1 MKKVMFY
8 ILFVIFLIIVL
19 PIVFTK
25 RFETEEVSKINPYD
39 YGDYSKISLLHV
51 QTGAIE
57 ELTLDEY
64 LYGVVASEM
73 PASFEVEAL
82 KAQSVVARTYT
93 IYQMKNSDKHKEAD
107 LCDSS
112 LCCQAWMTK
121 ENRFSR
127 WEDDKENEYWNKIV
141 KAVND
146 TKGKIIFYNDEPIN
160 ALFHSNSGGITE
172 LAINVWGGDYPYLQI
187 VETAGEDAYTS
198 FKSEVKI
205 SKDQLVEIMNSKYT
219 DFSIDFYK
227 DDFIKINS
235 YTNSK
240 RVSKIKIGN
249 KELTGVEARN
259 LLGLKS
265 TQFDFKIEGDDIFFS
280 VIGYGHGVGFSQCG
294 GDVLAKLGKSYEEI
308 IKYYYKDV
316 SIHE

>member
-25 RFETEEVSKINPYD
+25 KFETEEVSKTNPYD

-64 LYGVVASEM
+64 LYGVVASEI

>member
-25 RFETEEVSKINPYD
+25 KFETEEVSKTNPYD

-51 QTGAIE
+51 QDGTVE

-73 PASFEVEAL
+73 PASFETEAL

-172 LAINVWGGDYPYLQI
+172 LAINVWGGNYPYLQI

>member
-25 RFETEEVSKINPYD
+25 KFETEEVSKTNPYD

>member
-25 RFETEEVSKINPYD
+25 KFETEEVSKTNPYD

-121 ENRFSR
+121 ENTFPR

>member
-25 RFETEEVSKINPYD
+25 KFETEEVSKTNPYD

-73 PASFEVEAL
+73 PASFEVAAL

>member
-25 RFETEEVSKINPYD
+25 KFETEEVSKTNPYD

-51 QTGAIE
+51 QTGTIE

>member
-25 RFETEEVSKINPYD
+25 KFETEEVSKTNPYD

-112 LCCQAWMTK
+112 FCCQAWMTK

>member
-25 RFETEEVSKINPYD
+25 KFETEEVSKTNPYD

-227 DDFIKINS
+227 DDYIKINS

>member
-141 KAVND
+141 EAVND

-227 DDFIKINS
+227 DDYIKINS

>member
-25 RFETEEVSKINPYD
+25 RFETEEVSKTNPYD

>member
-1 MKKVMFY
+1 
-8 ILFVIFLIIVL
+8 
-19 PIVFTK
+19 
-25 RFETEEVSKINPYD
+25 
-39 YGDYSKISLLHV
+39 
-51 QTGAIE
+51 
-57 ELTLDEY
+57 
-64 LYGVVASEM
+64 
-73 PASFEVEAL
+73 
-82 KAQSVVARTYT
+82 
-93 IYQMKNSDKHKEAD
+93 
-107 LCDSS
+107 
-112 LCCQAWMTK
+112 
-121 ENRFSR
+121 
-127 WEDDKENEYWNKIV
+127 
-141 KAVND
+141 
-146 TKGKIIFYNDEPIN
+146 
-160 ALFHSNSGGITE
+160 
-172 LAINVWGGDYPYLQI
+172 
-187 VETAGEDAYTS
+187 
-198 FKSEVKI
+198 
-205 SKDQLVEIMNSKYT
+205 MNSKYT

>member
-227 DDFIKINS
+227 DDYIKINS

>member
-25 RFETEEVSKINPYD
+25 KFETEEVSKTNPYD

-172 LAINVWGGDYPYLQI
+172 LGINVWGGDYPYLQI

>member
-1 MKKVMFY
+1 MKNVMFY

-25 RFETEEVSKINPYD
+25 KFETEEVSKTNPYD

>member
-25 RFETEEVSKINPYD
+25 KFETEEVSKTNPYD

-64 LYGVVASEM
+64 LYGVVASEV

>member
-1 MKKVMFY
+1 MKKVLFY
-8 ILFVIFLIIVL
+8 LLFIVFLIIVM
-19 PIVFTK
+19 PMVFTK
-25 RFETEEVSKINPYD
+25 KFETEEVSKTIPYD
-39 YGDYSKISLLHV
+39 YGDYSQIKLLHV
-51 QTGAIE
+51 QDGSIE
-57 ELTLDEY
+57 KMNLDEY
-64 LYGVVASEM
+64 LYGCVASEM
-73 PASFEVEAL
+73 PASFDIEAL

-93 IYQMKNSDKHKEAD
+93 IYQMKNSDKHEGAD

-127 WEDDKENEYWNKIV
+127 WEDEKEDEYWKKIV
-141 KAVND
+141 KAVDD
-146 TKGKIIFYNDEPIN
+146 TKGKVIFYNDEPIN

-172 LAINVWGGDYPYLQI
+172 LAINVWGGEYPYLQV
-187 VETAGEDAYTS
+187 VETSGEDAYS
-198 FKSEVKI
+198 SYNSEVRI
-205 SKDQLVEIMNSKYT
+205 SKDNLVQKMMSKYS
-219 DFSIDFYK
+219 DFTIDFGK
-227 DDFIKINS
+227 DDFIKIIENTS
-235 YTNSK
+235 SK

-249 KELTGVEARN
+249 KELTGVEARS

-265 TQFDFKIEGDDIFFS
+265 TQFNYKVENDEVIFS

-294 GDVLAKLGKSYEEI
+294 ADSLAKQGKNYEEI

>member
-25 RFETEEVSKINPYD
+25 KFETEEVSKTNPYD

-308 IKYYYKDV
+308 IKFYYKDV